1 MCAARRATD
10 PGTSKCS
17 ALLRAAFVRIRA
29 PRQRFPGQSHVD
41 DVTAVQYI
49 KAPCNISCL

>member
-1 MCAARRATD
+1 MTT
-10 PGTSKCS
+10 PTPPPKYEPI
-17 ALLRAAFVRIRA
+17 AFVRIRA